1 VQFLLVLRIEES
13 PMSEADRV
21 DKAKPERAGKRAPKS
36 GYDRADRV
44 AAWPPRAMRAE
55 QGAVYL
61 SISRSLFLQL
71 VEEEVLPKP
80 TKVPGHDVS
89 TWDRL
94 DLDVAYEDWKTSRE
108 PGENSVQRRLR
119 ELDEQRRK
127 NWPD

>member
-1 VQFLLVLRIEES
+1 
-13 PMSEADRV
+13 MSESDTVDR
-21 DKAKPERAGKRAPKS
+21 AKPEVTGKQAAKS
-36 GYDRADRV
+36 GTHGHERV

-61 SISRSLFLQL
+61 SISRSLFLKL

-94 DLDVAYEDWKTSRE
+94 DLDAAYEDWKTNRE
-108 PGENSVQRRLR
+108 PSENTVHRRLR

-127 NWPD
+127 NGPV